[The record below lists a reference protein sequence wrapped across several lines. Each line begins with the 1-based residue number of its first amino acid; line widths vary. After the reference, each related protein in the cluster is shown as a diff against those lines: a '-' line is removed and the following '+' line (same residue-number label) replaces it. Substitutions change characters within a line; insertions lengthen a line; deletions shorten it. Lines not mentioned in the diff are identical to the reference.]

1 MPLIILLILAV
12 VQGLTEFLPISSSGH
27 LNILYNVMGIENNT
41 LLLSII
47 LHLATLLSVMIYYRK
62 DILPLICHPFCKTNR
77 KIFVTTFFTGIVFLT
92 FKPLISKFFSTKYLF
107 IFFIITA
114 FLLFISDFM
123 SEDRNYKSRISS
135 KLSENKL
142 LLQSDILNMQITYKE
157 AIAIGLTQG
166 IATIP
171 GISRSGSTIAISGLM
186 GVKCDKAK
194 YSFLISIPIILL
206 SLVYTLISGE
216 GFSNINILALIISFA
231 VCFLVGLLSI
241 KWVAVLSHKN
251 TLSYFGYYLLILST
265 FLILNSALLH
275 WF

>member
-27 LNILYNVMGIENNT
+27 LNILYDVMGVEDNT
-41 LLLSII
+41 LLLSVI
-47 LHLATLLSVMIYYRK
+47 LHLSTLLSIMVYYRK
-62 DILPLICHPFCKTNR
+62 DILPLISHPFCKTNR
-77 KIFVTTFFTGIVFLT
+77 KIFVTTFFTGLVFLI

-107 IFFIITA
+107 IFFIATA
-114 FLLFISDFM
+114 FLLFIGDFV
-123 SEDRNYKSRISS
+123 
-135 KLSENKL
+135 SENRQYKTRIINKL
-142 LLQSDILNMQITYKE
+142 PESKVLLHSDILDIPITYRE
-157 AIAIGLTQG
+157 AIVIGLTQG
-166 IATIP
+166 VATIP
-171 GISRSGSTIAISGLM
+171 GISRSGSTIAVSSLI

-206 SLVYTLISGE
+206 SLVYTIISGG
-216 GFSNINILALIISFA
+216 GFASINILALAISFF

-241 KWVAVLSHKN
+241 KWVAILSHKN

>member
-1 MPLIILLILAV
+1 MPLIVLLILAI

-27 LNILYNVMGIENNT
+27 LNILYDIMGVEDNT
-41 LLLSII
+41 LLLSVI
-47 LHLATLLSVMIYYRK
+47 LHLSTLLSVLVYYRK

-77 KIFVTTFFTGIVFLT
+77 KIFVTTFFTGIVFIL

-114 FLLFISDFM
+114 FLLFISDFV
-123 SEDRNYKSRISS
+123 SENRLYKTRIIN
-135 KLSENKL
+135 KLSENKI
-142 LLQSDILNMQITYKE
+142 LLQPDILDMQITYKE
-157 AIAIGLTQG
+157 AIVIGLTQG
-166 IATIP
+166 LATIP

-206 SLVYTLISGE
+206 SLVYTLISGG
-216 GFSNINILALIISFA
+216 GFSNINVLALAIAFI

-241 KWVAVLSHKN
+241 KWVAVLSRKN

-265 FLILNSALLH
+265 FLIVNSALLH